1 VIGHRVP
8 TGWAPLSPCTPTCLP
23 ASATRP
29 GLTQALRLV
38 AVAVVLLMALLI
50 LPVVRRGPWLSAC
63 SRGLL
68 RALGVRLRAPRERMD
83 WRGVLVV
90 ANHSSWIDVLALTAV
105 APVRLVAKREVGKWP
120 LIGGLAQCSG
130 ALFIDRAGLRA
141 LPQTIAEVSAAL
153 REGDAVAVFPEGTTW
168 CGAAAGPFR
177 RAAFQAALQ
186 AGAPARPVAI
196 SFRNPS
202 GAPTQA
208 AAFVGEQSLL
218 DSMIRLLRTPGLS
231 CELTILPDLAPI
243 GDRRALARQAETAI
257 ARVTGVEHGSG
268 PSKALAA

>member
-1 VIGHRVP
+1 M
-8 TGWAPLSPCTPTCLP
+8 SPCVPTCLP
-23 ASATRP
+23 APAVP
-29 GLTQALRLV
+29 AGLKQALRF
-38 AVAVVLLMALLI
+38 AAAGVVLLAALLT
-50 LPVVRRGPWLSAC
+50 LPVVRRRAWLSAC
-63 SRGLL
+63 ARGLL
-68 RALGVRLRAPRERMD
+68 RAIGVRLQAPRQRLD

-90 ANHSSWIDVLALTAV
+90 ANHSSWIDVLALTAL

-120 LIGGLAQCSG
+120 LIGGLARCSG

-141 LPQTIAEVSAAL
+141 LPGTIAELSAAL

-168 CGAAAGPFR
+168 CGTAAGPFR

-186 AGAPARPVAI
+186 AGAPVRPVAI

-218 DSMIRLLRTPGLS
+218 DSTIRLLRTPGLS

-243 GDRRALARQAETAI
+243 GDRRALARRAETAI

-268 PSKALAA
+268 PSQALAA